1 MTTRPSGKLLLTVLV
16 LWLAA
21 LLLAWQQTA
30 EPVPAKNWAAGDL
43 LTLRGWVQPM
53 GFNTARGRTV
63 VVNSSELSS
72 VYFVNGRQGW
82 VVGEGGT
89 ILTTQ
94 NAGLSWQPQASGT
107 QAQLFALTFTSPTQG
122 WAVGEG
128 GTILVTQNAGL
139 SWQQQTSGTSALL
152 FNVKF
157 TTPSQ
162 GWAVGAGGTILTT
175 QNAGQSWQAQA
186 SGTEA
191 MLTGVTFTS
200 PTQGWAV
207 GERGTIMATQN
218 GGQSWQRLNSGTSA
232 WLNAVTFP
240 SPTQGWAV
248 GEGGTILVT
257 QNGGQSWQVQTS
269 DTKARLLNVVFTS
282 PTQGWAVGEGGTI
295 LVTQNGGQSWQ
306 VQTSDTKARLLNV
319 VFTSPTQGW
328 TVGSGGTILST
339 QNAGQSWQA
348 QTSGT
353 YDWFNDVAFTSP
365 AVGWSVGGGGTIL
378 STQNGGQ
385 SWQRLNSG
393 TSAWLNAVT
402 FPSPTQGWA
411 VGEGGTILVTQ
422 NAGQSWQQQRSGTV
436 EWLYDVAFVSPTRGW
451 VVGWNGSILT
461 THNAGQS
468 WQTQHSGTQATLTRV
483 TFTSPSQG
491 WAVGAGGTILTT
503 QNAGQSWQAQHSGT
517 AAWLNAVTFPSP
529 TQGWAVGEGGTILV
543 TQNGG
548 QSWQVQA
555 SGTKAR
561 LMNVVF
567 TSPNQGWA
575 VGLGGT
581 ILTTQN
587 GGQSWQTQNSGTQ
600 ATLAGMDFISS
611 TLGWVSGSGGT
622 LLTTQNEGVHW
633 QNINPITA
641 FWRDAVFGTK
651 VYWLWPSPAALLACS
666 VLLLVLAASFARHV
680 QHQRKTAQA
689 GSIHDAPIEDL
700 HSDRLQRAP
709 LVRSLAR
716 LFRNLSTRPPLAV
729 ALCAPWG
736 VGKSSVLG
744 MLRAELKGHAH
755 CVYINPWHYPQDSQL
770 LAALM
775 TGICKEAVPPLL
787 SLANL
792 RFRFNLLWQRVLV
805 PHGRWLWVLLA
816 VLVFALWPAGSDVGQ
831 ATHALF
837 QDASWQTMLQSLAQ
851 TARNVQTT
859 LPSTL
864 QAWAGDGVQ
873 AMAVLLGMLL
883 LGHKGFK
890 RLYTFSPSLTRA
902 LAHSAQWAAK
912 SMGLPDW
919 SQHAGLRQQFA
930 QDFRD
935 IAQAFGTERLVLLID
950 DLDRCEPTQVAQT
963 LATLNFVF
971 TNQAPCFV
979 VLAMDKHCVEHALG
993 LAYKDMALAMHG
1005 EASVS
1010 SSGGDATPPSKNT
1023 AQLAFAQNYLRKLVQ
1038 LDISLTHDTHQG
1050 ALMVLDSLPSATTST
1065 DLGPDAA
1072 PVPAHAS
1079 PGRSKLSA
1087 FWGAEWKRF
1096 TQTGVIAWVRAR
1108 WRYHTQ
1114 SIRALWQAAKH
1125 ATIDWGGL
1133 FLKLWRFL
1141 AASFGVLGKWLQS
1154 GFNAVLDARRHHWAM
1169 LGNVV
1174 FLFISS
1180 YVLAV
1185 LLTGLFA
1192 VLAPA
1197 LVPKT
1202 VPDTTVAALA
1212 TANDKTQAPASGKA
1226 REKSSEAQT
1235 PNPGNSPERERA
1247 GGGAAHLFQPD
1258 ANSATFW
1265 WPSINL
1271 LAVMILMVTIAIR
1284 AAQTVR
1290 DSEAFLQAVQ
1300 HWHPVLCPRFPNP
1313 REWKRLSN
1321 MARFL
1326 AMRVQQEGPQFSRS
1340 QRLAQW
1346 WQAQRVWAQAVL
1358 QTPAGQPLPQ
1368 PGARLDAAQP
1378 FALSEG
1384 AAVELWMLSCLS
1396 KGHFHTALRA
1406 AIDAE
1411 GELASEPK
1419 VFLFAA
1425 WLAHDPAQ
1433 AENLHAVHTWSAK
1446 LIEDHPGIP
1455 KNDNLEKGLAYRLFQ
1470 LDELIE
1476 RSLGLQMLLQKW
1488 KDEPS
1493 AVVPALRQW
1502 LAWTHDLRMDI
1513 PDEGTYA

>member
-1 MTTRPSGKLLLTVLV
+1 MSTRPSGKHLLAVFL
-16 LWLAA
+16 LWATA
-21 LLLAWQQTA
+21 LLVATQQATG
-30 EPVPAKNWAAGDL
+30 PVPAKDWTVGDL
-43 LTLRGWVQPM
+43 LTARGWVQPM

-63 VVNSSELSS
+63 VVNSSELLS

-82 VVGEGGT
+82 AVGEGGT

-94 NAGLSWQPQASGT
+94 NAGMSWQPQASGT
-107 QAQLFALTFTSPTQG
+107 QAQLFAVTFTSPAHG

-128 GTILVTQNAGL
+128 GTILTTLNGGQT
-139 SWQQQTSGTSALL
+139 WQQQTSGTSALL

-157 TTPSQ
+157 TTSTQ
-162 GWAVGAGGTILTT
+162 GWAVGADGTILATQNAGLSWQAQASGTQAMLTSVAFTSSTQGWAVGSGGTILAT
-175 QNAGQSWQAQA
+175 QNAGLSWQAQASGTQAMLTSVAFASPTQGWVVGEGGTILATQNGGQSWQAQA
-186 SGTEA
+186 SGSTA
-191 MLTGVTFTS
+191 YLTGVSFTS
-200 PTQGWAV
+200 PAQGWV
-207 GERGTIMATQN
+207 
-218 GGQSWQRLNSGTSA
+218 
-232 WLNAVTFP
+232 
-240 SPTQGWAV
+240 V

-269 DTKARLLNVVFTS
+269 DTKARLLNVVF
-282 PTQGWAVGEGGTI
+282 A
-295 LVTQNGGQSWQ
+295 
-306 VQTSDTKARLLNV
+306 
-319 VFTSPTQGW
+319 SPTQGW

-365 AVGWSVGGGGTIL
+365 TAGWSVGGGGSIL
-378 STQNGGQ
+378 STQNAGQ

-402 FPSPTQGWA
+402 FTSPTQGWA
-411 VGEGGTILVTQ
+411 VGEGGTILATQ
-422 NAGQSWQQQRSGTV
+422 NAGQSWQQQRSGTT
-436 EWLYDVAFVSPTRGW
+436 EWLYDVVFVSPIQGW
-451 VVGWNGSILT
+451 VVGWNGSVLT

-468 WQTQHSGTQATLTRV
+468 WQAQHSGTPATLTRV
-483 TFTSPSQG
+483 TFISPSQG

-503 QNAGQSWQAQHSGT
+503 QNAGQSWQSQQSGT
-517 AAWLNAVTFPSP
+517 TVWLNAVTFTSP
-529 TQGWAVGEGGTILV
+529 TQGWVVGESGTILV

-561 LMNVVF
+561 LMNVAF
-567 TSPNQGWA
+567 TSPTQGWA
-575 VGLGGT
+575 VGIGGT

-587 GGQSWQTQNSGTQ
+587 GGQSWQAQHSGTQ
-600 ATLAGMDFISS
+600 ATLAGMAFISS
-611 TLGWVSGSGGT
+611 ALGWVSGSGGT
-622 LLTTQNEGVHW
+622 LLTTQNAGAYW

-641 FWRDAVFGTK
+641 FWRDTAFGTNA
-651 VYWLWPSPAALLACS
+651 YWLWPSPAALLACS
-666 VLLLVLAASFARHV
+666 VLLLVLAARFARHV

-689 GSIHDAPIEDL
+689 GGIHDAPIEDL
-700 HSDRLQRAP
+700 QSDRLQRAP

-744 MLRAELKGHAH
+744 MLRDELKGHAH

-775 TGICKEAVPPLL
+775 TGICTQAVPPLL
-787 SLANL
+787 SFANV
-792 RFRFNLLWQRVLV
+792 RFRLNLLWQRVLV
-805 PHGRWLWVLLA
+805 PHKRWLWVLLA

-831 ATHALF
+831 FKHALF
-837 QDASWQTMLQSLAQ
+837 QDARWQTMVQSLAQ
-851 TARNVQTT
+851 TARNVQAI
-859 LPSTL
+859 LPPTL

-873 AMAVLLGMLL
+873 AMAVLLGVLL
-883 LGHKGFK
+883 LWHKGLK

-979 VLAMDKHCVEHALG
+979 VLAMDKHYVLHALG

-1005 EASVS
+1005 EASAL
-1010 SSGGDATPPSKNT
+1010 SSGGDATPPSQNG

-1038 LDISLTHDTHQG
+1038 LDISLTHDTDQG
-1050 ALMVLDSLPSATTST
+1050 ALMVLDDLPKPARQANASA
-1065 DLGPDAA
+1065 GM
-1072 PVPAHAS
+1072 
-1079 PGRSKLSA
+1079 
-1087 FWGAEWKRF
+1087 GA
-1096 TQTGVIAWVRAR
+1096 GVIAWVRAR
-1108 WRYHTQ
+1108 WRYHQQ
-1114 SIRALWQAAKH
+1114 SIRALWPAAKH

-1141 AASFGVLGKWLQS
+1141 AASYGVLGKWLQS
-1154 GFNAVLDARRHHWAM
+1154 GFNAVLDARRHHWAS
-1169 LGNVV
+1169 LGNAF

-1185 LLTGLFA
+1185 LLTGVFA
-1192 VLAPA
+1192 IVAPA
-1197 LVPKT
+1197 LVPKS
-1202 VPDTTVAALA
+1202 VPDTTVAAVTTASPLA
-1212 TANDKTQAPASGKA
+1212 AANGKA
-1226 REKSSEAQT
+1226 REAGNAAQT
-1235 PNPGNSPERERA
+1235 PNPANNPERERA
-1247 GGGAAHLFQPD
+1247 GGGAAQLLQPN
-1258 ANSATFW
+1258 ANTAMSW

-1271 LAVMILMVTIAIR
+1271 LAVMILMVAIAIR

-1290 DSEAFLQAVQ
+1290 DSEAFLLAVQ
-1300 HWHPVLCPRFPNP
+1300 HWHPVLSPRFPNP

-1326 AMRVQQEGPQFSRS
+1326 AMRVLQEGLELSRS

-1346 WQAQRVWAQAVL
+1346 WQAQGVWAQEVL
-1358 QTPAGQPLPQ
+1358 QSPAGQRLPR
-1368 PGARLDAAQP
+1368 PGARLEAAQP

-1396 KGHFHTALRA
+1396 KGHFQTALRA

-1411 GELASEPK
+1411 GELASKPK
-1419 VFLFAA
+1419 DFLFSA
-1425 WLAHDPAQ
+1425 WLADDPEQ

-1455 KNDNLEKGLAYRLFQ
+1455 KNEDPDQGMRYQLLKVDGL
-1470 LDELIE
+1470 IMN
-1476 RSLGLQMLLQKW
+1476 SSGLQMLLQKW
-1488 KDEPS
+1488 KDAPS

-1513 PDEGTYA
+1513 AEEGHRNQPHRD